1 MPSLETLKKLLAAE
15 PDDPFLLYGLA
26 QEHARLGQHGEA
38 VAAYRRCLEADPA
51 YLYAYYHMA
60 RSLDAAGQTAEA
72 VGAAKTGL
80 AAARQAGDQKA
91 ASELASLVDEL
102 EP

>member
-1 MPSLETLKKLLAAE
+1 MPSIETLKKLLSAE
-15 PDDPFLLYGLA
+15 PNDPFLLYGLA
-26 QEHARLGQHGEA
+26 QEHAKLGEHDAA
-38 VAAYRRCLEADPA
+38 VAAYRRCLEADPG
-51 YLYAYYHMA
+51 YVYAYYHMA
-60 RSLDAAGQTAEA
+60 RVLEAAGRTADA
-72 VGAAKTGL
+72 IDAAKTGL